1 MNFYHLDV
9 HINFCYT
16 YESSRYDL
24 VQFGPLDMISQQ
36 MLLRVSA
43 ILQGIS
49 SEDVP
54 FAWWREF
61 STWQDFQ
68 ALLRTRTFLSIHR
81 VVQNIQTSFENINEF
96 DTTLEMIDENGN
108 IELMITL
115 DTEDTF
121 NGFKIKAK
129 RKRLRRLKDIAAFNL
144 AKHLA
149 SESDVESLFIPKTLK
164 PIVKKYIITYSGNYL
179 IEMNSI

>member
-1 MNFYHLDV
+1 MNFYLLDV

-24 VQFGPLDMISQQ
+24 VQFGPLNMISQQ
-36 MLLRVSA
+36 MLSRVSA

-54 FAWWREF
+54 CTWWTEF

-68 ALLRTRTFLSIHR
+68 GLLRTRTLLSIHR

-96 DTTLEMIDENGN
+96 YTILEIIDDNGN
-108 IELMITL
+108 MELMITL

-144 AKHLA
+144 AKQSYRA
-149 SESDVESLFIPKTLK
+149 SSVLCCQVP
-164 PIVKKYIITYSGNYL
+164 N
-179 IEMNSI
+179 

>member
-61 STWQDFQ
+61 STWQDFP
-68 ALLRTRTFLSIHR
+68 
-81 VVQNIQTSFENINEF
+81 
-96 DTTLEMIDENGN
+96 
-108 IELMITL
+108 
-115 DTEDTF
+115 
-121 NGFKIKAK
+121 
-129 RKRLRRLKDIAAFNL
+129 
-144 AKHLA
+144 LA
-149 SESDVESLFIPKTLK
+149 SLDRHIGFQASAFPHLPESPWMCGEES
-164 PIVKKYIITYSGNYL
+164 
-179 IEMNSI
+179 

>member
-9 HINFCYT
+9 HIDFCYT

-36 MLLRVSA
+36 MLLRVLA

-68 ALLRTRTFLSIHR
+68 ALLRTRTLLSIHR
-81 VVQNIQTSFENINEF
+81 VVQNIQTSFESINEF
-96 DTTLEMIDENGN
+96 DTTPEMIDENGN

-129 RKRLRRLKDIAAFNL
+129 KKRLRRLKDIAAFNL
-144 AKHLA
+144 AGRPQKK
-149 SESDVESLFIPKTLK
+149 KT
-164 PIVKKYIITYSGNYL
+164 VKRMTSCKKGGGGWVKIIISNFLERMTNF
-179 IEMNSI
+179 

>member
-9 HINFCYT
+9 HIDFCYT

-24 VQFGPLDMISQQ
+24 VQFGPLNMISQQ
-36 MLLRVSA
+36 MLSRVSA

-54 FAWWREF
+54 FAWWTEF
-61 STWQDFQ
+61 STWQDK
-68 ALLRTRTFLSIHR
+68 
-81 VVQNIQTSFENINEF
+81 VVQNIQTSFEKINEF

-129 RKRLRRLKDIAAFNL
+129 RKCLRRLIDIAAFNL

-164 PIVKKYIITYSGNYL
+164 PIVNKYIITYSRKYL
-179 IEMNSI
+179 LYINSN

>member
-9 HINFCYT
+9 HIDFCYT

-68 ALLRTRTFLSIHR
+68 ALLRTRTLLSIHR
-81 VVQNIQTSFENINEF
+81 VVQNIQTSFENIN
-96 DTTLEMIDENGN
+96 D
-108 IELMITL
+108 
-115 DTEDTF
+115 
-121 NGFKIKAK
+121 
-129 RKRLRRLKDIAAFNL
+129 R
-144 AKHLA
+144 
-149 SESDVESLFIPKTLK
+149 
-164 PIVKKYIITYSGNYL
+164 
-179 IEMNSI
+179 